1 MISTFDR
8 VIILM
13 SGSVGSVKE
22 PKEIFAVKQEVQTLF
37 SRFGGKQ
44 GVASCTET
52 FILKPAACS
61 LPVCADCSIKT
72 IFYYF
77 MDCIIMAQ
85 QVCPKKL
92 ILQYTR
98 NDWKM
103 PRCIKMKTYC
113 SSKYST

>member
-44 GVASCTET
+44 GVASCIETKT

-77 MDCIIMAQ
+77 MDGNIMAQ

-98 NDWKM
+98 ND
-103 PRCIKMKTYC
+103 
-113 SSKYST
+113 